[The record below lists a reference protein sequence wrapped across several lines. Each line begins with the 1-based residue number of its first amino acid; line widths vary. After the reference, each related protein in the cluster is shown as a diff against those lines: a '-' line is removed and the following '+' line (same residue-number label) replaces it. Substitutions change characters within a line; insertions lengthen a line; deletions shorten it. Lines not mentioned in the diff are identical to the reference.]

1 MSSSEAAWADLAAYL
16 RSQRKL
22 ARLSLR
28 HLAQLSQV
36 SDSYLSQVER
46 GLYQP
51 SPEVLRSIAKALG
64 IPVTGLYERLGW
76 LDAAEETER
85 LEAGSVTPRIS
96 VEDAVG
102 ADDRLSPA
110 KKAAL
115 LALYRVL
122 VDDDPESA

>member
-28 HLAQLSQV
+28 HLAQLTQV

-76 LDAAEETER
+76 LDVADETVG
-85 LEAGSVTPRIS
+85 LEARGPVSPTS

-115 LALYRVL
+115 LAVYRVL
-122 VDDDPESA
+122 VDEPPGA

>member
-1 MSSSEAAWADLAAYL
+1 VSSSEAAWADLAAYL

-28 HLAQLSQV
+28 HLAQLTQV

-76 LDAAEETER
+76 LDVDDEAPG
-85 LEAGSVTPRIS
+85 LEAREPASPTS
-96 VEDAVG
+96 VEEAVG

-110 KKAAL
+110 KKEAL
-115 LALYRVL
+115 LAVYRVL
-122 VDDDPESA
+122 VDDEPTDA